1 MFSFGLNAK
10 IVQAKTIGR
19 RDLACGH
26 DFSGINKN
34 LL

>member
-1 MFSFGLNAK
+1 MFSLGLNAK
-10 IVQAKTIGR
+10 IVQAETIGR
-19 RDLACGH
+19 GNLACGR